1 MKGNYL
7 RKLSLLIATNLVI
20 KPVWILFFEITIQ
33 NRVGLEDYGS
43 YAAIFYLSL
52 IFQIVLDLGLQ
63 THNIRK
69 VVENPRR
76 LSYLLPGSLTAK
88 FFLGLIYLVVLLG
101 VGWYLDYE
109 LYWLGLLGLL
119 GVAQLACSLSIYMR
133 SMVTALQQY
142 GKDIFLSVLDRLLM
156 IVLCSWLLFWPAA
169 PEFTLERFVWI
180 QVLAYTLS
188 ALVSLFMLLRVS
200 SISKFRMQKSRHIL
214 AVMRQGLPFAVLIL
228 LMSVFMRGDL
238 VILERLV
245 QDTLPEDA
253 GRYKQAERLLDAA
266 NNFSGVLLASWLLP
280 LFARYASNRDRI
292 VQIVGLVC
300 RLVLPLSLVA
310 VVFSFFFGEAVMSF
324 CYSAY
329 QHGDGRLLFY
339 FLCAFPFY
347 CITYIFSTLNTAL
360 RMLRP
365 LLGFAV
371 LACVVNL
378 TANILLVETYGVW
391 ATALI
396 AVGTQV
402 VFSLGNYFAASK
414 RYSIKIAPNSL
425 LKFLVFIGG
434 ISVLIASMAALEFDF
449 KFAMLATILLA
460 LIGLFLIGFMRVSH
474 WNILQHEN

>member
-7 RKLSLLIATNLVI
+7 RKLAMLIAANLVI

-33 NRVGLEDYGS
+33 NRVGLEDYGR

-52 IFQIVLDLGLQ
+52 IFQILLDVGVQ

-76 LSYLLPGSLTAK
+76 LSYLLPGTLTAK
-88 FFLGLIYLVVLLG
+88 LFLGLIYLAILLG
-101 VGWYLDYE
+101 VGWYAGYE
-109 LYWLGLLGLL
+109 PYWLGLLGLL

-156 IVLCSWLLFWPAA
+156 IALCSWLLFWPSG

-180 QVLAYTLS
+180 QVAAYFLS
-188 ALVSLFMLLRVS
+188 ALVSFVMLMHAS
-200 SISKFRMQKSRHIL
+200 KISKFRMQRPRHIL
-214 AVMRQGLPFAVLIL
+214 SVMRQGLPFAVLIL

-238 VILERLV
+238 VVLERLV

-280 LFARYASNRDRI
+280 LFARYSGKKEKI

-300 RLVLPLSLVA
+300 RLVLPLSLVV
-310 VVFSFFFGEAVMSF
+310 VVFGFFFGEEVMEF

-329 QHGDGRLLFY
+329 QKGDGRLLFY

-347 CITYIFSTLNTAL
+347 CLTYIFSTLNTAL
-360 RMLRP
+360 RLLRP
-365 LLGFAV
+365 LIGFAL

-378 TANILLVETYGVW
+378 TANVMLVAHYGVW

-396 AVGTQV
+396 AVCTQLI
-402 VFSLGNYFAASK
+402 FSLGNFSAAARK
-414 RYSIKIAPNSL
+414 FSL
-425 LKFLVFIGG
+425 EIPRGMAFRFLILVVGV
-434 ISVLIASMAALEFDF
+434 SVLVGAMSAIGIDF
-449 KFAMLATILLA
+449 RLAIIFTAVAAMLGMFYL
-460 LIGLFLIGFMRVSH
+460 GFLKASE
-474 WNILQHEN
+474 WNILQNEV